1 MAAIEKIKFGKNLRP
16 TTVEAIKKIN
26 ETVDAVNSL
35 DLTGINAL
43 QTDVNNL
50 KNTVS
55 THTSQIDTANSSISD
70 LQGTTASHTAD
81 IDKIKVTLYT
91 PLAADETTE

>member
-1 MAAIEKIKFGKNLRP
+1 MAAIEKIKFDKNLRP
-16 TTVEAIKKIN
+16 ATVEAIKKIN

-35 DLTGINAL
+35 DLTAIGAL
-43 QTDVNNL
+43 QKDVNNL

-55 THTSQIDTANSSISD
+55 THTSKIDTANSSISA
-70 LQGTTASHTAD
+70 LQSTTESHTTD

-91 PLAADETTE
+91 PLRADENTE